1 MKTTFKQFNFLFFI
15 LFVIVIT
22 GCGKDD
28 EKEEIPMI
36 SISDSEYH
44 EYQKYIDKNLYDVE
58 SLGYKV
64 KEANPLVLTRITTNI
79 TNVDFSGL
87 KNNHLY
93 LRSVQFDTLYRNDY
107 SKWKTVIEWED
118 TEITTK
124 EQKMYLGYGDYK
136 NFTIDH
142 VEPRFLSTNGMNFT
156 ANLMLSYSNAGVS
169 VLIFKHQESIKR
181 IATNYLDVINWYQGS
196 LLTRS
201 SQSLT
206 DNLCCYSAKGD
217 TIYTSSTSKSLPDA
231 NAIPVSYEE
240 SISVDNYF
248 VHNYDLTITKYN
260 WKEGK
265 QVWSVKV
272 VSPYNEPS
280 NSKYTSTLLDKSTNI
295 WKYKVDIVYYDGT
308 KKDFMFTVN
317 VNDGKVINL

>member
-1 MKTTFKQFNFLFFI
+1 MKTTFKQFDFLFFI
-15 LFVIVIT
+15 LFAIVIT
-22 GCGKDD
+22 GCGKND
-28 EKEEIPMI
+28 EKEEV
-36 SISDSEYH
+36 SENVSDHS
-44 EYQKYIDKNLYDVE
+44 EYQKYIDNNLYDVE
-58 SLGYKV
+58 CRGSSGNEV
-64 KEANPLVLTRITTNI
+64 GNMFNI
-79 TNVDFSGL
+79 NFAGL

-136 NFTIDH
+136 NFTIDF
-142 VEPRFLSTNGMNFT
+142 VEPRFFSTNGMNFT
-156 ANLMLSYSNAGVS
+156 ANVMLSDSHAGLFI
-169 VLIFKHQESIKR
+169 LIFKHQESIKK
-181 IATNYLDVINWYQGS
+181 IATNYYMKMISWHQGGV
-196 LLTRS
+196 LTS
-201 SQSLT
+201 YTS
-206 DNLCCYSAKGD
+206 NYCCYSAKGD
-217 TIYTSSTSKSLPDA
+217 TIYTSSTSNSFPDA
-231 NAIPVSYEE
+231 NAIPISYEE
-240 SISVDNYF
+240 SISVDN
-248 VHNYDLTITKYN
+248 LTITKYN

-265 QVWSVKV
+265 RSWSVKV

-317 VNDGKVINL
+317 VNDGEVKNI